1 MGHGFLR
8 AFPGLDTHVS
18 SFALCGAAALAGAST
33 QTISSGVIA
42 IELTGEYKQQL
53 PIFLAVLAAYTIS
66 RGLSQ
71 SIYDALTLRRIG
83 GQGGEGGREGGMEGG
98 TEGGTEGGSD
108 GGMVQE
114 TFRGEGG
121 EAGLKEGGRGGRKGG
136 ALLASPVDLRKAPD
150 ISVDPSA
157 FRVSEL
163 TPLSDVY
170 ALFDLIRCNR
180 VFVVSYGVLVG
191 VISRRILI
199 TNITHLN
206 QEPNPG
212 NPSLLFA
219 MGRSTS
225 SLPTP
230 PSSFRARSRRG
241 SGATASLRQRS
252 RQNSL
257 STSGSSLPTGPSST
271 SSSASPFSA
280 RSSSNGRLQSWVRY
294 RLFGAGKKEGKK
306 AKNAREDQE
315 EEEEQQQQQQ
325 LDEK

>member
-1 MGHGFLR
+1 ELLGLVKRRTLLLHLGRVFR
-8 AFPGLDTHVS
+8 AQGIML
-18 SFALCGAAALAGAST
+18 
-33 QTISSGVIA
+33 
-42 IELTGEYKQQL
+42 ELTKIMPLDVQPVKQPYLSLHHPTNVTSLSTL
-53 PIFLAVLAAYTIS
+53 PLGSHSSSNSNSYNRRKEKEREKARMKTLHNS
-66 RGLSQ
+66 GLSP
-71 SIYDALTLRRIG
+71 
-83 GQGGEGGREGGMEGG
+83 E
-98 TEGGTEGGSD
+98 
-108 GGMVQE
+108 E
-114 TFRGEGG
+114 TAKRLE
-121 EAGLKEGGRGGRKGG
+121 

-315 EEEEQQQQQQ
+315 EEQQQQQQQQ